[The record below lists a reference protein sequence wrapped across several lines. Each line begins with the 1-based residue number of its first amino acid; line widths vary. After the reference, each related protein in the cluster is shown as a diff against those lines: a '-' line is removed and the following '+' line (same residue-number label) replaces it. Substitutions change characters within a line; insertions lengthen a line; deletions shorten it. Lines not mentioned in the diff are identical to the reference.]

1 MFRVVIVFLV
11 LLFSLPAGAES
22 PQERARKWWMG
33 SSAKELGLSDQQSS
47 RIEGIYQS
55 SFPRI
60 HTAMQDVEN
69 AQKELNRLISGE
81 KTTEMDVV
89 RQLNQVQAA
98 RNERDR
104 QVTLMLF
111 RFYQELRP
119 DQRVKVRA
127 MFDARRE
134 RERREGRRDQ
144 PPQRPPIK
152 K

>member
-1 MFRVVIVFLV
+1 MFRVAIVFLV
-11 LLFSLPAGAES
+11 LFSLPAAAGS
-22 PQERARKWWMG
+22 PQERFRKWWMG
-33 SSAKELGLSDQQSS
+33 PQAKELGLSDQQSS
-47 RIEGIYQS
+47 RIDGIFQT

-60 HTAMQDVEN
+60 QTAMQDVEN
-69 AQKELNRLISGE
+69 AQQELNRLISGD

-104 QVTLMLF
+104 QYTLMLF

-134 RERREGRRDQ
+134 RERREGRRDE
-144 PPQRPPIK
+144 PPQRPPTK